1 MKKIYL
7 AILTTIFF
15 NQVSQA
21 QLTLTK
27 AANEPIIGDLEYR
40 KGFDSTGVLLNT
52 GGTNQTWNF
61 TSLVS
66 TTNAASTSS
75 YLLPTSAPG
84 YTISYSSAT
93 IAKTTGTASD
103 FFKAT
108 PTQYELVA
116 TVPSSSVSINFTN
129 SAIAAVWPI
138 TNTYTLSDVVSGTI
152 KAVILFTG
160 TGPFNGVQNVA
171 AKGTGTLQL
180 PGSVTLNDCLLMKST
195 LTGTGSVTIFT
206 LSLTMTIT
214 NVSYAYYH
222 ASQKFPVLTVNYS
235 ETSLKQGA
243 GTPTITNNASIS
255 INNSVFVGI
264 TESSLST
271 NFSLFPNPT
280 TGKLNVLLSNNK
292 AENVSI
298 KILNSIGQVVK
309 TVNLGNTPD
318 INSQI
323 DLSELSIGIYS
334 VKTTIGNSSSSKKLI
349 KE

>member
-7 AILTTIFF
+7 TILTTILFT
-15 NQVSQA
+15 QVSKA

-40 KGFDSTGVLLNT
+40 KSFDSTTALINSLGA
-52 GGTNQTWNF
+52 NQTWNF
-61 TSLVS
+61 TSLAS
-66 TTNAASTSS
+66 NTNAASTSS
-75 YLLPTSAPG
+75 YILPSSAPG
-84 YTISYSSAT
+84 YTSSYSSAT
-93 IAKTTGTASD
+93 VAKTTGTVSD
-103 FFKAT
+103 FFKST
-108 PTQYELVA
+108 LTQYELVA

-138 TNTYTLSDVVSGTI
+138 TNTYSLTDAVSGTI

-160 TGPFNGVQNVA
+160 TGPFNGFQTVA

-280 TGKLNVLLSNNK
+280 TGKLNVTLTNSK

-323 DLSELSIGIYS
+323 DLSELANGVYS
-334 VKTTIGNSSSSKKLI
+334 VKTTIGNASSSKKLI